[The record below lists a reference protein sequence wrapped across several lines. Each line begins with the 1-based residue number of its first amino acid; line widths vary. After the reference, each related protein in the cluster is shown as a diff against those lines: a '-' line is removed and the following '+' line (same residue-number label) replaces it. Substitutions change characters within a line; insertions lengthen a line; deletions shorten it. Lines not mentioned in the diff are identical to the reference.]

1 MFVIRF
7 IALSFLVFP
16 VLAHTAEMS
25 NDIRSKKEVLS
36 NTARISPEPFL
47 KVVDGQLGAIR
58 SNELDKAYNDYTST
72 AFRKNISFEEFKA
85 LLTKYEPLFN
95 NRNFQFT
102 SFYVDNDIATFGGEL
117 YSVKGEGISVEY
129 DFVSENDQWKIE
141 GIQIYKNELPVPS
154 QL

>member
-1 MFVIRF
+1 MYMIKL
-7 IALSFLVFP
+7 IALSILVLP
-16 VLAHTAEMS
+16 VLGHTAAVS

-47 KVVDGQLGAIR
+47 KVVDEQLAAIR
-58 SNELDKAYNDYTST
+58 SNELNKAYNDYTST
-72 AFRKNISFEEFKA
+72 AFRKNISFEEFKT
-85 LLTKYEPLFN
+85 LVTKYEQLFN
-95 NRNFQFT
+95 NRNFQFS
-102 SFYVDNDIATFGGEL
+102 SFYIEDDIATFGGEL
-117 YSVKGEGISVEY
+117 FSKSGEAISVEY